1 MKKSVLITAVS
12 GTGKSTV
19 CKALHTMGYDAID
32 IESVDGLYE
41 LVNEKTGEV
50 IPGNLE
56 QISEGVD
63 WNCNKLRLE
72 KLIAS
77 QTSELTFYCGGMSN
91 TFEVWDVFDLVIM
104 LTISDEAT
112 IKRLSTRQS
121 GEFGSTAVNKD
132 WVLSW
137 KHSFEKR
144 LLDAGAAPVN
154 AEGAPQEVTKL
165 ILGVVDIR
173 PLS

>member
-19 CKALHTMGYDAID
+19 CKALQAMGCDAID

-56 QISEGVD
+56 QISEGID
-63 WNCNKLRLE
+63 WNCNKPRLE
-72 KLIAS
+72 KLVAS
-77 QTSELTFYCGGMSN
+77 QSSELTFYCGGMSN
-91 TFEVWDVFDLVIM
+91 TFDVWDVFDLVIM
-104 LTISDEAT
+104 LTVADTDT

-121 GEFGSTAVNKD
+121 GEFGSTTVNRD

-137 KHSFEKR
+137 KYSFEKR
-144 LLDAGAAPVN
+144 LLDAGAVPVS
-154 AEGAPQEVTKL
+154 AEDTPQEIAKL
-165 ILGVVDIR
+165 ILSAVD
-173 PLS
+173 SQ

>member
-1 MKKSVLITAVS
+1 MKRSILITAVS

-19 CKALHTMGYDAID
+19 CKALQVMGYDAID
-32 IESVDGLYE
+32 IESIDGLYE

-50 IPGNLE
+50 VPGNLE

-63 WNCNKLRLE
+63 WNCNKPRLE
-72 KLIAS
+72 KLVES
-77 QTSELTFYCGGMSN
+77 QISELTFYCGGMSN
-91 TFEVWDVFDLVIM
+91 TFDVFDVFDVVIM

-112 IKRLSTRQS
+112 IKRLSTRQT
-121 GEFGSTAVNKD
+121 GEFGSTKVNRD

-144 LLDAGAAPVN
+144 LLDAGAVPVN
-154 AEGAPQEVTKL
+154 AEGVSQEVARL
-165 ILGVVDIR
+165 ILGVVD
-173 PLS
+173 SH

>member
-1 MKKSVLITAVS
+1 MRKSVLITAVS

-19 CKALHTMGYDAID
+19 CKALHTKGYDAVD

-63 WNCNKLRLE
+63 WNCNKARLE
-72 KLIAS
+72 KLVES
-77 QTSELTFYCGGMSN
+77 QKPELTFYCGGMSN
-91 TFEVWDVFDLVIM
+91 TFDVWDAFDLVIM

-112 IKRLSTRQS
+112 VKRLSARQT
-121 GEFGSTAVNKD
+121 GEFGSTEANRD

-144 LLDAGAAPVN
+144 LLNAGAVPVN
-154 AEGAPQEVTKL
+154 AEGTPQEIAKL
-165 ILGVVDIR
+165 ILGVVD
-173 PLS
+173 SH

>member
-1 MKKSVLITAVS
+1 MRKSVLITAVS

-19 CKALHTMGYDAID
+19 CKALHALGYDSMD
-32 IESVDGLYE
+32 IESIDGLYE

-72 KLIAS
+72 KLVAS

-91 TFEVWDVFDLVIM
+91 TFDVWDVFDFVIM

-112 IKRLSTRQS
+112 VKRLSARQS
-121 GEFGSTAVNKD
+121 GEFGSSEVNRG

-144 LLDAGAAPVN
+144 LLDAGAVPVS
-154 AEGAPQEVTKL
+154 AEGAPQEVAAL
-165 ILGVVDIR
+165 ILSVVD
-173 PLS
+173 SH

>member
-1 MKKSVLITAVS
+1 MKRSILITAVS

-19 CKALHTMGYDAID
+19 CKALQVMGYDAID
-32 IESVDGLYE
+32 IESIDGLYE

-50 IPGNLE
+50 VPGNLE

-63 WNCNKLRLE
+63 WNCNKPRLE
-72 KLIAS
+72 KLVES
-77 QTSELTFYCGGMSN
+77 QISELTFYCGGMSN
-91 TFEVWDVFDLVIM
+91 TFDVFDVFDVVIM

-112 IKRLSTRQS
+112 IKRLSTRQT
-121 GEFGSTAVNKD
+121 GEFGSTKVNRD

-144 LLDAGAAPVN
+144 LLDAGAVPVN
-154 AEGAPQEVTKL
+154 AEGVPQEVARL
-165 ILGVVDIR
+165 ILGVDD
-173 PLS
+173 SH

>member
-1 MKKSVLITAVS
+1 MRKSVLITAVA

-19 CKALHTMGYDAID
+19 CKALRALGYDAID

-50 IPGNLE
+50 IPGDLA
-56 QISEGVD
+56 QIREGVD
-63 WNCNKLRLE
+63 WDCNKARLE
-72 KLIAS
+72 ELVES
-77 QTSELTFYCGGMSN
+77 QTAVLTFYCGGMSN
-91 TFEVWDVFDLVIM
+91 TFDVWGVFDLVIM

-112 IKRLSTRQS
+112 ITRLSARQL
-121 GEFGSTAVNKD
+121 GEFGSTKVNRD

-144 LLDAGAAPVN
+144 LLDAGAVPVS
-154 AEGAPQEVTKL
+154 AEDPPLAVAKR
-165 ILGVVDIR
+165 ILKVVDFQ
-173 PLS
+173 

>member
-1 MKKSVLITAVS
+1 MRKSVLITAVS

-19 CKALHTMGYDAID
+19 CKALHAMGYDAVD
-32 IESVDGLYE
+32 IESVNGLYK

-63 WNCNKLRLE
+63 WNCNKPRLE

-77 QTSELTFYCGGMSN
+77 ETSELTFYCGGMSN
-91 TFEVWDVFDLVIM
+91 TFDVWDVFDLVIM

-112 IKRLSTRQS
+112 IKRLSARQS
-121 GEFGSTAVNKD
+121 GEFGSTKVNRD

-144 LLDAGAAPVN
+144 LLDAGAVTVN
-154 AEGAPQEVTKL
+154 AEGTPHEIAEI
-165 ILGVVDIR
+165 ILDIVDYH
-173 PLS
+173 

>member
-1 MKKSVLITAVS
+1 MKKSILITAVS

-19 CKALHTMGYDAID
+19 CKALHAMGYDSID

-72 KLIAS
+72 KLVTS

-91 TFEVWDVFDLVIM
+91 TFEVWDTFTLVIM
-104 LTISDEAT
+104 LTISDDAT

-121 GEFGSTAVNKD
+121 GEFGSTRANRD

-144 LLDAGAAPVN
+144 LLDAGAVPVN
-154 AEGAPQEVTKL
+154 AEGALQKIAKL
-165 ILGVVDIR
+165 ILGVVD
-173 PLS
+173 SH

>member
-1 MKKSVLITAVS
+1 MKKSILITAVS

-19 CKALHTMGYDAID
+19 CKALRTIGYNAID

-41 LVNEKTGEV
+41 LVNEKTGEI

-63 WNCNKLRLE
+63 WNCNRTRLKKLLD
-72 KLIAS
+72 A
-77 QTSELTFYCGGMSN
+77 QNSELAFYCGGMSN
-91 TFEVWDVFDLVIM
+91 TFEVWDAFNAVIM
-104 LTISDEAT
+104 LTVSDETT
-112 IKRLSTRQS
+112 IHRLSSRRT
-121 GEFGSTAVNKD
+121 GEFGSTGVNRD

-144 LLDAGAAPVN
+144 LLEAGARPVK
-154 AEGAPQEVTKL
+154 AENDPLEIARL
-165 ILGVVDIR
+165 IVKSLN
-173 PLS
+173 